1 MLKRTYIKDLITE
14 HSITQITYKHIN
26 QYSTDATNNYEIN

>member
-1 MLKRTYIKDLITE
+1 MITE

-26 QYSTDATNNYEIN
+26 QYSTDVSNNYNIQHIM